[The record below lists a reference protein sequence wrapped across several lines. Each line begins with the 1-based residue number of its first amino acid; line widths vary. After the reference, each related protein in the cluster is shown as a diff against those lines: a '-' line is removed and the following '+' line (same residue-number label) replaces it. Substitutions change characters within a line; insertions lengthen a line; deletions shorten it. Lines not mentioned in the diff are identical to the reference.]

1 MRWSERPPAAR
12 SNFARLKHLHCDR
25 RSLSVAVAHLVLV
38 RPNSQLRQLTHM
50 NDEKKVPESFKTYEE
65 GKHRR
70 YTLLF
75 AVNGGAFALAKFI
88 ADKDSST
95 ASVGGLKLA
104 YLCYGMALFTRVMRL
119 DIFGFGQRLRRIS
132 F

>member
-1 MRWSERPPAAR
+1 
-12 SNFARLKHLHCDR
+12 
-25 RSLSVAVAHLVLV
+25 
-38 RPNSQLRQLTHM
+38 M

-95 ASVGGLKLA
+95 ASVGGLKLS
-104 YLCYGMALFTRVMRL
+104 YLCYGMALFTIVMSM
-119 DIFGFGQRLRRIS
+119 DIFMFGQKMRRIYLPDA
-132 F
+132 FGWQGKIVLMLIGALMCAGWVLVAIK

>member
-1 MRWSERPPAAR
+1 
-12 SNFARLKHLHCDR
+12 
-25 RSLSVAVAHLVLV
+25 
-38 RPNSQLRQLTHM
+38 M

-88 ADKDSST
+88 ADKGPAT
-95 ASVGGLKLA
+95 ASVGGLKLS
-104 YLCYGMALFTRVMRL
+104 YLCYGMALFTIVMSM
-119 DIFGFGQRLRRIS
+119 DIFMFGQKMRTIYLPDTFGWRGKTVLVLIGALICS
-132 F
+132 GWVLVAIK

>member
-1 MRWSERPPAAR
+1 
-12 SNFARLKHLHCDR
+12 
-25 RSLSVAVAHLVLV
+25 
-38 RPNSQLRQLTHM
+38 M

-88 ADKDSST
+88 ADKDPST
-95 ASVGGLKLA
+95 VSVGGLQLS
-104 YLCYGMALFTRVMRL
+104 YLCYGMALFTVIMSV
-119 DIFGFGQRLRRIS
+119 DIFMFGQKMRRIYLPDT
-132 F
+132 FGWQGKTVLLLIGALICAGWVLVAIK

>member
-1 MRWSERPPAAR
+1 
-12 SNFARLKHLHCDR
+12 
-25 RSLSVAVAHLVLV
+25 
-38 RPNSQLRQLTHM
+38 M

-88 ADKDSST
+88 ADKVTQSM
-95 ASVGGLKLA
+95 GGLKLS
-104 YLCYGMALFTRVMRL
+104 YLCYGMALFTIVMCV
-119 DIFGFGQRLRRIS
+119 DIFMFGLKMRRIYLPDS
-132 F
+132 FGWQGKIVVVLIGFLICFGWVLVAVK

>member
-1 MRWSERPPAAR
+1 
-12 SNFARLKHLHCDR
+12 
-25 RSLSVAVAHLVLV
+25 
-38 RPNSQLRQLTHM
+38 M

-88 ADKDSST
+88 ADKAT
-95 ASVGGLKLA
+95 GSVGGLKLS
-104 YLCYGMALFTRVMRL
+104 YLCYGMALFTQDAEDLFAGFFWLAGQDCCGAHRL
-119 DIFGFGQRLRRIS
+119 SYLFWLGFGRCKMTRPNQSMKPTPKAFASCAARLKYKL
-132 F
+132 